1 MLAVVSASDALML
14 GSLDQDAMSAVS
26 LAGQIAF
33 VENLFLE
40 AMILGLSA
48 LAAQYWGKGDRA
60 AVERIFAYVMKVT
73 ALERSDIDVAV
84 AGGSYFDSLQEEI
97 EEIPTLYKIDLVNLD
112 TCRNTLLLE
121 DIREYG
127 REI

>member
-1 MLAVVSASDALML
+1 MLRL
-14 GSLDQDAMSAVS
+14 Q
-26 LAGQIAF
+26 
-33 VENLFLE
+33 
-40 AMILGLSA
+40 
-48 LAAQYWGKGDRA
+48 
-60 AVERIFAYVMKVT
+60 
-73 ALERSDIDVAV
+73 
-84 AGGSYFDSLQEEI
+84 GGSDFDSLQEEI

>member
-1 MLAVVSASDALML
+1 ML

-84 AGGSYFDSLQEEI
+84 AGVSDFDSLQEEI

>member
-1 MLAVVSASDALML
+1 ML

-84 AGGSYFDSLQEEI
+84 AGGSDFDSLQEEI

>member
-1 MLAVVSASDALML
+1 MDVNESINQINIACRAFGAEKVVLF
-14 GSLDQDAMSAVS
+14 GSRA
-26 LAGQIAF
+26 
-33 VENLFLE
+33 
-40 AMILGLSA
+40 
-48 LAAQYWGKGDRA
+48 KG
-60 AVERIFAYVMKVT
+60 T

-84 AGGSYFDSLQEEI
+84 AGVSDFDSLEETI

>member
-1 MLAVVSASDALML
+1 MDVNESINQINKACKAFGAEKVVLF
-14 GSLDQDAMSAVS
+14 GSRA
-26 LAGQIAF
+26 
-33 VENLFLE
+33 
-40 AMILGLSA
+40 
-48 LAAQYWGKGDRA
+48 KG
-60 AVERIFAYVMKVT
+60 T

-84 AGGSYFDSLQEEI
+84 AGVSDFDSLQEEI